1 MEMMGR
7 RLVLIEREPG
17 WGSRRGNRNWSE
29 QHTQGRQWHYRR
41 HAVRA
46 EEGCT
51 GGGPACCHIAYFIFF
66 KYSSNWFELIWSE
79 GDPLVLEKFQ
89 IKYGRV
95 DIELRSKFSYW
106 IFSKF
111 RTEFELKFT
120 EPI

>member
-1 MEMMGR
+1 VG
-7 RLVLIEREPG
+7 L
-17 WGSRRGNRNWSE
+17 
-29 QHTQGRQWHYRR
+29 
-41 HAVRA
+41 
-46 EEGCT
+46 EEGEQELERAAHAGEAVALQAAC
-51 GGGPACCHIAYFIFF
+51 GACRGRMHWGGPACCHIADFIFF